1 MRRNPW
7 PAIIIA
13 LILLVLLTVGGLAVR
28 QFIVHESTTTEE
40 AVEDTLPEEDPMQVA
55 DVLAE
60 DESDE
65 SALQGAKYT
74 QFSVSDITV
83 LPKKWAINAFGEIEN
98 MYFTYNNTNK
108 VSYGSPTSWSCNILT
123 SNVADIQI
131 KHFADADSDEVLRNY
146 SMTVQL
152 FGTSTEAIVYE
163 YIDEI
168 DIVASYDN
176 AAVVTVQCFTT
187 DIDVARTSF
196 AEAMDVTVT
205 RK

>member
-1 MRRNPW
+1 MKKNPW
-7 PAIIIA
+7 PAIVIA
-13 LILLVLLTVGGLAVR
+13 LSLLVLVIIGGLTISY
-28 QFIVHESTTTEE
+28 FIAQDSSTAEFVVEE
-40 AVEDTLPEEDPMQVA
+40 ATTEEDPMQFA

-60 DESDE
+60 SESAESD
-65 SALQGAKYT
+65 LQGAKYT
-74 QFSVSDITV
+74 QFSVSDITI
-83 LPKKWAINAFGEIEN
+83 LPKKWTINAFGEIEN
-98 MYFTYNNTNK
+98 TYFTYNNSNK
-108 VSYGSPTSWSCNILT
+108 VSYGSPTSWSCNILA
-123 SNVADIQI
+123 SDAADVQI

-176 AAVVTVQCFTT
+176 AVVVTVQCFTT

-196 AEAMDVTVT
+196 SEAMDVTVT

>member
-1 MRRNPW
+1 MKKNPW
-7 PAIIIA
+7 PAIVSA
-13 LILLVLLTVGGLAVR
+13 LSLLVLLTVGGLAVR
-28 QFIVHESTTTEE
+28 HFITSDNSSTEE
-40 AVEDTLPEEDPMQVA
+40 AVEETTTEEDLTQFA

-60 DESDE
+60 AEDAE

-83 LPKKWAINAFGEIEN
+83 LPKKWTVNAFGEIEN
-98 MYFTYNNTNK
+98 TYFTYNNTNE
-108 VSYGSPTSWSCNILT
+108 VSYGSPTSWSCNILA
-123 SNVADIQI
+123 SNVADTQI

-163 YIDEI
+163 YVDEI
-168 DIVASYDN
+168 DIVASYN
-176 AAVVTVQCFTT
+176 NSAVVTVQCFTT

>member
-7 PAIIIA
+7 PAIVVA
-13 LILLVLLTVGGLAVR
+13 LALLVLLTVGCLAVR
-28 QFIVHESTTTEE
+28 QFTVRDTTTEE
-40 AVEDTLPEEDPMQVA
+40 AVEETITEEAPMQSA

-60 DESDE
+60 AESAE
-65 SALQGAKYT
+65 SALQDAKYT

-83 LPKKWAINAFGEIEN
+83 LPKKWAINAFDEIEN

-163 YIDEI
+163 YVDEI

-196 AEAMDVTVT
+196 SEAMDVTVT